1 MFEHALSP
9 EEDGMYAVIRTG
21 GKQHR
26 VVAGERL
33 KIDKLEGEVG
43 GDLQFTDVLLVGAE
57 DDIKIGRPIVD
68 GASVSAKIVT
78 QGKGPKIKVF
88 KRKRRQGFH
97 KMIGHRQL
105 FTEVEII
112 GISA

>member
-1 MFEHALSP
+1 
-9 EEDGMYAVIRTG
+9 MYAVIRTG

-33 KIDKLEGEVG
+33 KVEKLIGDVG
-43 GDLQFTDVLLVGAE
+43 AELQFTDVLLVGA
-57 DDIKIGRPIVD
+57 DDNIQIGRPLVD

-78 QGKGPKIKVF
+78 QGRGPKIKVF

-97 KMIGHRQL
+97 KMIGHRQP
-105 FTEVEII
+105 FTEVEITS
-112 GISA
+112 ISA

>member
-1 MFEHALSP
+1 
-9 EEDGMYAVIRTG
+9 MYAVIRTG

-33 KIDKLEGEVG
+33 KVEKLTGDVG
-43 GDLQFTDVLLVGAE
+43 AELQFTDVLLVGA
-57 DDIKIGRPIVD
+57 DDNVQIGRPLVD

-78 QGKGPKIKVF
+78 QGRGPKIKVF

-97 KMIGHRQL
+97 KMIGHRQP
-105 FTEVEII
+105 FTEVEITS
-112 GISA
+112 ISA

>member
-1 MFEHALSP
+1 
-9 EEDGMYAVIRTG
+9 MYAVIRTG

-33 KIDKLEGEVG
+33 KVEKLTGDVG
-43 GDLQFTDVLLVGAE
+43 AELQFTDVLLVGA
-57 DDIKIGRPIVD
+57 DDDVKIGRPLVE

-78 QGKGPKIKVF
+78 QGRGPKIKVF

-97 KMIGHRQL
+97 KMIGHRQP
-105 FTEVEII
+105 FTEVEITS
-112 GISA
+112 ISG

>member
-1 MFEHALSP
+1 
-9 EEDGMYAVIRTG
+9 MYAVIRTG

-33 KIDKLEGEVG
+33 KVEKLAGEVG
-43 GDLQFTDVLLVGAE
+43 AELQFTDVLLVGA
-57 DDIKIGRPIVD
+57 DDDVKIGRPLVE

-78 QGKGPKIKVF
+78 QGRGPKIKVF

-97 KMIGHRQL
+97 KMIGHRQP
-105 FTEVEII
+105 FTEVEITS
-112 GISA
+112 ISA

>member
-1 MFEHALSP
+1 
-9 EEDGMYAVIRTG
+9 MYAVIRTG

-33 KIDKLEGEVG
+33 KVEKLTGDVG
-43 GDLQFTDVLLVGAE
+43 AELQFTDVLLVGA
-57 DDIKIGRPIVD
+57 DDDVKIGRPLVE

-78 QGKGPKIKVF
+78 QGRGPKIKVF

-97 KMIGHRQL
+97 KMIGHRQP
-105 FTEVEII
+105 FTEVEITS
-112 GISA
+112 ISA

>member
-1 MFEHALSP
+1 
-9 EEDGMYAVIRTG
+9 MYAVIRTG

-33 KIDKLEGEVG
+33 KVEKLTGDVG
-43 GDLQFTDVLLVGAE
+43 AELQFTDVLLVGA
-57 DDIKIGRPIVD
+57 DDDVKIGRPLVE

-78 QGKGPKIKVF
+78 QGRGPKIKVF

-97 KMIGHRQL
+97 KMIGHRQP
-105 FTEVEII
+105 FTEVEITSI
-112 GISA
+112 RA

>member
-1 MFEHALSP
+1 
-9 EEDGMYAVIRTG
+9 MYAVIRTG

-33 KIDKLEGEVG
+33 KVEKLTGDVG
-43 GDLQFTDVLLVGAE
+43 AELQFTDVLLVGA
-57 DDIKIGRPIVD
+57 DDNIQIGRPLVD

-78 QGKGPKIKVF
+78 QGRGPKIKVF

-97 KMIGHRQL
+97 KMIGHRQP
-105 FTEVEII
+105 FTEVEITS
-112 GISA
+112 ISA

>member
-1 MFEHALSP
+1 
-9 EEDGMYAVIRTG
+9 MYAVIRTG

-33 KIDKLEGEVG
+33 KVEKLAGDVG
-43 GDLQFTDVLLVGAE
+43 AELQFTDVLLVGA
-57 DDIKIGRPIVD
+57 DDDVKIGRPLVE

-78 QGKGPKIKVF
+78 QGRGPKIKVF

-97 KMIGHRQL
+97 KMIGHRQP
-105 FTEVEII
+105 FTEVEITS
-112 GISA
+112 ISN

>member
-1 MFEHALSP
+1 
-9 EEDGMYAVIRTG
+9 MYAVIRTG

-33 KIDKLEGEVG
+33 KIEKLTGDVG
-43 GDLQFTDVLLVGAE
+43 AELQFTDVLLVGA
-57 DDIKIGRPIVD
+57 DDNVQIGRPLVD

-78 QGKGPKIKVF
+78 QGRGPKIKVF

-97 KMIGHRQL
+97 KMIGHRQP
-105 FTEVEII
+105 FTEVEITS
-112 GISA
+112 ISA

>member
-1 MFEHALSP
+1 
-9 EEDGMYAVIRTG
+9 MYAVIRTG

-33 KIDKLEGEVG
+33 KVEKLAGDVG
-43 GDLQFTDVLLVGAE
+43 AELQFTDVLLVGA
-57 DDIKIGRPIVD
+57 DDDVQIGRPLVE

-78 QGKGPKIKVF
+78 QGRGPKIKVF

-97 KMIGHRQL
+97 KMIGHRQP
-105 FTEVEII
+105 FTEVEITS
-112 GISA
+112 ISA